1 MTVWNHTAGNF
12 QFATLAHKRI
22 ATQQCLLI
30 LDSVTEYQKALK
42 LQRHFSEKL

>member
-1 MTVWNHTAGNF
+1 MTVWNHIAVDSPL
-12 QFATLAHKRI
+12 ATLVHKRT

-30 LDSVTEYQKALK
+30 LDSVTVYQKALK